1 MSPRYLEFRAG
12 RSFGLSNARMGL
24 EIGVG
29 LAHLTRRTLVP
40 YDVKPLWQGSHPV
53 VPMEGRRGGA
63 TILDLFE
70 VPVPTLPESEC
81 ARIAADSGVRE
92 LAWPDLFACVF
103 RHPDAGPADDARFA
117 AFRNDRPT
125 VVSFSEEDGA
135 APVLRF
141 ANRSLSLY
149 SYFFYLPDD
158 LRAELRRTIARVRPR
173 EPYRRLGE
181 DIAAAFGDFNAVH
194 IRRGD
199 FMKLYYKDAAM
210 TPQAIVENLS
220 GVMPTGEPLLIC
232 TDASEDT
239 EFFAPILAAYP
250 KAVMIEQFVLREPTW
265 RARLRDLPFNGDA
278 ALALVSQIVAGC
290 ARVFAGS
297 LYSTFTA
304 MIHRE
309 RGLRAGNDP
318 FLFVFNPLGERAPFR
333 DGAFAE
339 KPEGIFTWNRFPYAR
354 SSESY
359 AWFREWPEAFR

>member
-1 MSPRYLEFRAG
+1 MSPRYLEFRAD

-29 LAHLTRRTLVP
+29 LAHLTRRTLVY
-40 YDVKPLWQGSHPV
+40 YDMKPLWQGSHPV

-63 TILDLFE
+63 TILDLYE
-70 VPVPTLPESEC
+70 VPVPTLPESER
-81 ARIAADSGVRE
+81 AGISGLGVRE
-92 LAWPDLFACVF
+92 LDWPDLFACAF
-103 RHPDAGPADDARFA
+103 RHPAAPADDARFA
-117 AFRNDRPT
+117 AFLNRRPT
-125 VVSFSEEDGA
+125 VVGFSEQDDA

-158 LRAELRRTIARVRPR
+158 LHAELRRTIARVRPR

-194 IRRGD
+194 IRLGD
-199 FMKLYYKDAAM
+199 FTKIHYRDAAIA
-210 TPQAIVENLS
+210 PQAIVENLS
-220 GVMPTGEPLLIC
+220 GVMPRDEALLIC
-232 TDASEDT
+232 TDASADA

-250 KAVMIEQFVLREPTW
+250 NAVMLEQFVLREPAW
-265 RARLRDLPFNGDA
+265 RERLRDLPFNGDP
-278 ALALVSQIVAGC
+278 ALALVSQIVAGR

-309 RGLRAGNDP
+309 RGLRSGDER

-339 KPEGIFTWNRFPYAR
+339 RPEGIFAWNRFPYAR